1 MNFSTTITE
10 KNIDIINY
18 DADDATASDFL
29 VSFSIECDR
38 RVWGIKA
45 TYVCNIKVLSGSVT
59 LITDKFPESEIETEV
74 DCKDFAVHE
83 EVEITS
89 GCITVNELEIDVNN
103 KIIKVR

>member
-1 MNFSTTITE
+1 MDFSTIITE
-10 KNIDIINY
+10 KYIDIINY

-29 VSFSIECDR
+29 IAFEVEFDR

-59 LITDKFPESEIETEV
+59 LITDKFPESEIETEI

-83 EVEITS
+83 EAKINS
-89 GCITVNELEIDVNN
+89 GCITVRELEIDVKN
-103 KIIKVR
+103 KTIKVR

>member
-1 MNFSTTITE
+1 MDFSTTITE

-29 VSFSIECDR
+29 IAFEVELDR
-38 RVWGIKA
+38 RVWGIKN

-59 LITDKFPESEIETEV
+59 LITDKFPDAGIETEIN
-74 DCKDFAVHE
+74 CTDFQVHE
-83 EVEITS
+83 EVEINS
-89 GCITVNELEIDVNN
+89 GCITVNELEIDIKN